1 MKKAQAALIMGSPS
15 DLKVLQPF
23 IDLFKE
29 WEVPLEVRIVSAH
42 RTPDFMMEYAKK
54 SEKRGLKVIA
64 AAAGGA
70 AHLPGMT
77 ASCTRL
83 PVIGIPV
90 VLSRGGGP
98 GGVGGGM
105 KGLDALL
112 SIAQMPR
119 GVPVACVAAGGA
131 GPFNGALLAL
141 KILSL
146 LPENKKIKT
155 RLSQFQKSQ
164 KQRSLKADTSL
175 KDLL

>member
-1 MKKAQAALIMGSPS
+1 MKDQPQAALIMGSKS
-15 DLKVLQPF
+15 DLKALRPF

-42 RTPDFMMEYAKK
+42 RTPDFMMDYAKAA
-54 SEKRGLKVIA
+54 EERGLKLIA

-90 VLSRGGGP
+90 VGASSRG
-98 GGVGGGM
+98 GGGM

-112 SIAQMPR
+112 STAQMPK
-119 GVPVACVAAGGA
+119 GVPVACVAAGGG

-146 LPENKKIKT
+146 LPGNKRLKL

-164 KQRSLKADTSL
+164 KRQSLKADKSL
-175 KDLL
+175 KSFL